1 MFYNLTNMKPIID
14 IIKKYGLKDHNI
26 ERYGDYIAKLKTS
39 TLPKKNKGKLIL
51 VTATSPTSSG
61 EGKTTISI
69 NLTDALNRIGKKTIV
84 ALREPSV
91 GPVFGVKGGATGAGK
106 ASIVPENEI
115 NLHFTGDI
123 HAITCATNLI
133 AAVIDNEIYQNSSL
147 KIDPHK
153 IVHARCMDMNDR
165 SLRSITVDI
174 DKTTSYVTRFDIT
187 SACEIMTIFC
197 LSRDKK
203 DFENRLNNML
213 VAYSKSGKPIYVKDL
228 HITAAIMSIM
238 EQCFKPNI
246 VQTLEGNM
254 AFVSGGPF
262 ANISIGV
269 STTIATQS
277 ALKLADYVVTEG
289 GFGSDL
295 GAEKFLN
302 ILCRENNLKPSTIVL
317 VSTVKSIL
325 EKGEGKFEAGLKN
338 LEIHINH
345 LQQYKIPLIVAI
357 NQFAS
362 DTKKDLK
369 KLTKFLEAKGV
380 NYSFDTGFVNGGKGG
395 VDLAKK
401 VVAIAKEPKTPAYL
415 YSPKQ
420 DLKTKIESI
429 VNKCYSIKILNYSDR
444 AKKLIKQYSKNGFYV
459 CMSKKPGSISTSWE
473 NGRPV
478 IGVQDVLLN
487 TGSKLAVILCDKVFR
502 MPGLPKVP
510 RAKTWKQ

>member
-1 MFYNLTNMKPIID
+1 MKSIID
-14 IIKKYGLKDHNI
+14 IIKKYGLKDQNI
-26 ERYGDYIAKLKTS
+26 ERYGNYIAKLKTN
-39 TLPKKNKGKLIL
+39 TLPAKSKGKLIL

-69 NLTDALNRIGKKTIV
+69 NLTDALNKIGKKTIV

-123 HAITCATNLI
+123 HAITCANNLI
-133 AAVIDNEIYQNSSL
+133 AAVIDNEIYQGSTL
-147 KIDPHK
+147 RIDPHK
-153 IVHARCMDMNDR
+153 IIHTRCMDMNDR

-174 DKTTSYVTRFDIT
+174 DKNTSYVTRFDIT
-187 SACEIMTIFC
+187 SACELMTIFC
-197 LSRDKK
+197 LAKSKK

-213 VAYSKSGKPIYVKDL
+213 VAYSKSDKPIYVKDL
-228 HITAAIMSIM
+228 HITPAIMTIM
-238 EQCFKPNI
+238 EHCFKPNI
-246 VQTLEGNM
+246 VQTLEGSM
-254 AFVSGGPF
+254 ALVSGGPF

-269 STTIATQS
+269 SSTIATQS

-302 ILCRENNLKPSTIVL
+302 IVCRENNFKPSAIVL
-317 VSTVKSIL
+317 VSTIKSVL
-325 EKGEGKFEAGLKN
+325 EKGDGNFEAGLKN
-338 LEIHINH
+338 LAIHINH
-345 LQQYKIPLIVAI
+345 LKQYKIPLVVAI

-362 DTKKDLK
+362 DKKSDMN
-369 KLTKFLEAKGV
+369 KLTKFLKSKDV
-380 NYSFDTGFVNGGKGG
+380 DYCFDTGFSQGSKGG
-395 VDLAKK
+395 LALAKK
-401 VVAIAKEPKTPAYL
+401 VVSIAKEPKTPKYL

-429 VNKCYSIKILNYSDR
+429 VNKGYSIKTIHYTDR
-444 AKKLIKQYSKNGFYV
+444 AKKLIRKYAKNGFYV

-473 NGRPV
+473 KGRPI

-502 MPGLPKVP
+502 MPGLPVVP
-510 RAKTWKQ
+510 RAKTWK